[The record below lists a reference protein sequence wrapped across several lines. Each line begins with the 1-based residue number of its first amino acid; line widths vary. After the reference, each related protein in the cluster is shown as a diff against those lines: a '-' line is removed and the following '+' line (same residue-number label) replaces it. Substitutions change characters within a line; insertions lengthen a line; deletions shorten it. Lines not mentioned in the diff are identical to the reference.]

1 MVLNK
6 EIVLIHGTWC
16 DGNVWGE
23 FATGLRQ
30 MGYKVHTPSF
40 RYHDLP
46 YQECLAKVGTVTL
59 QDYRDDL
66 VALIESLDQP
76 PLILGHSLG
85 CLVAQMVAEKTEV
98 AGMILMGPA
107 PTADIYAF
115 YPTTDPQLFYQSVKQ
130 VQKFKIER
138 IMPGHHELNIPVSL
152 INTIEAG
159 FAQLERNGQ
168 LKQGNGLFEFGEF
181 QIQI

>member
-1 MVLNK
+1 MKEMGLNR

-46 YQECLAKVGTVTL
+46 YQDCLNKVGTVTL

-66 VALIESLDQP
+66 VALIESLNQP
-76 PLILGHSLG
+76 PLLLGHSLG
-85 CLVAQMVAEKTEV
+85 FLVAQMAAKKIEID
-98 AGMILMGPA
+98 GMIFM
-107 PTADIYAF
+107 
-115 YPTTDPQLFYQSVKQ
+115 
-130 VQKFKIER
+130 
-138 IMPGHHELNIPVSL
+138 
-152 INTIEAG
+152 
-159 FAQLERNGQ
+159 
-168 LKQGNGLFEFGEF
+168 
-181 QIQI
+181 

>member
-1 MVLNK
+1 MVLNR

-107 PTADIYAF
+107 PTADIHAF
-115 YPTTDPQLFYQSVKQ
+115 YPTMLACFGKHFLRWGFW
-130 VQKFKIER
+130 KKA
-138 IMPGHHELNIPVSL
+138 MPPYKRSFSSI
-152 INTIEAG
+152 A
-159 FAQLERNGQ
+159 
-168 LKQGNGLFEFGEF
+168 
-181 QIQI
+181 

>member
-76 PLILGHSLG
+76 PTYLGTLFRVFSGSDG
-85 CLVAQMVAEKTEV
+85 CRKNRSSWYDSHGTSTNSRYFCL
-98 AGMILMGPA
+98 L
-107 PTADIYAF
+107 
-115 YPTTDPQLFYQSVKQ
+115 SN
-130 VQKFKIER
+130 
-138 IMPGHHELNIPVSL
+138 HVSL
-152 INTIEAG
+152 FWQTLFTLGI
-159 FAQLERNGQ
+159 LE
-168 LKQGNGLFEFGEF
+168 KSHASV
-181 QIQI
+181 

>member
-59 QDYRDDL
+59 QDYRDRKIIPYTQFAGKILYKTSDL
-66 VALIESLDQP
+66 EK
-76 PLILGHSLG
+76 ILEENYKSCRTG
-85 CLVAQMVAEKTEV
+85 
-98 AGMILMGPA
+98 
-107 PTADIYAF
+107 
-115 YPTTDPQLFYQSVKQ
+115 
-130 VQKFKIER
+130 
-138 IMPGHHELNIPVSL
+138 
-152 INTIEAG
+152 
-159 FAQLERNGQ
+159 
-168 LKQGNGLFEFGEF
+168 
-181 QIQI
+181 

>member
-1 MVLNK
+1 MALNR

-23 FATGLRQ
+23 FASGLRQ

-46 YQECLAKVGTVTL
+46 YQDCLAKVGTVTL
-59 QDYRDDL
+59 QNYRDDL
-66 VALIESLDQP
+66 VDLIESLDQP

-107 PTADIYAF
+107 PTADILPFTQPCWLVLVSIFYAGAF
-115 YPTTDPQLFYQSVKQ
+115 GKRLC
-130 VQKFKIER
+130 
-138 IMPGHHELNIPVSL
+138 LL
-152 INTIEAG
+152 IKRSFSSIV
-159 FAQLERNGQ
+159 
-168 LKQGNGLFEFGEF
+168 
-181 QIQI
+181 

>member
-66 VALIESLDQP
+66 VALIESGSD
-76 PLILGHSLG
+76 G
-85 CLVAQMVAEKTEV
+85 CRKNRSSWYDSHGTSTNSRYFCL
-98 AGMILMGPA
+98 L
-107 PTADIYAF
+107 
-115 YPTTDPQLFYQSVKQ
+115 SN
-130 VQKFKIER
+130 
-138 IMPGHHELNIPVSL
+138 HVSL
-152 INTIEAG
+152 FWQTLFTLGI
-159 FAQLERNGQ
+159 LE
-168 LKQGNGLFEFGEF
+168 KSHASV
-181 QIQI
+181 

>member
-46 YQECLAKVGTVTL
+46 FLL
-59 QDYRDDL
+59 
-66 VALIESLDQP
+66 
-76 PLILGHSLG
+76 
-85 CLVAQMVAEKTEV
+85 
-98 AGMILMGPA
+98 
-107 PTADIYAF
+107 
-115 YPTTDPQLFYQSVKQ
+115 
-130 VQKFKIER
+130 KI
-138 IMPGHHELNIPVSL
+138 
-152 INTIEAG
+152 
-159 FAQLERNGQ
+159 
-168 LKQGNGLFEFGEF
+168 
-181 QIQI
+181 

>member
-1 MVLNK
+1 MVLNR

-107 PTADIYAF
+107 PTDRYF
-115 YPTTDPQLFYQSVKQ
+115 CLLSN
-130 VQKFKIER
+130 
-138 IMPGHHELNIPVSL
+138 HVSL
-152 INTIEAG
+152 FWQTLFTLG
-159 FAQLERNGQ
+159 FLEKSHAP
-168 LKQGNGLFEFGEF
+168 L
-181 QIQI
+181 

>member
-98 AGMILMGPA
+98 AEIGRA
-107 PTADIYAF
+107 H
-115 YPTTDPQLFYQSVKQ
+115 V
-130 VQKFKIER
+130 
-138 IMPGHHELNIPVSL
+138 
-152 INTIEAG
+152 
-159 FAQLERNGQ
+159 
-168 LKQGNGLFEFGEF
+168 
-181 QIQI
+181 

>member
-1 MVLNK
+1 MVLNR

-46 YQECLAKVGTVTL
+46 YQDCLNKVGTVTL

-66 VALIESLDQP
+66 VALIESLNQP
-76 PLILGHSLG
+76 LLLLGHSLG
-85 CLVAQMVAEKTEV
+85 FLVAQMAAKKIEID
-98 AGMILMGPA
+98 GMIFM
-107 PTADIYAF
+107 
-115 YPTTDPQLFYQSVKQ
+115 
-130 VQKFKIER
+130 
-138 IMPGHHELNIPVSL
+138 
-152 INTIEAG
+152 
-159 FAQLERNGQ
+159 
-168 LKQGNGLFEFGEF
+168 
-181 QIQI
+181 

>member
-1 MVLNK
+1 MNR

-46 YQECLAKVGTVTL
+46 YQDCLNKVGTVTL

-66 VALIESLDQP
+66 VALIESLNQP
-76 PLILGHSLG
+76 LLLLGHSLG
-85 CLVAQMVAEKTEV
+85 FLVAQMAAKKIEID
-98 AGMILMGPA
+98 GMIFM
-107 PTADIYAF
+107 
-115 YPTTDPQLFYQSVKQ
+115 
-130 VQKFKIER
+130 
-138 IMPGHHELNIPVSL
+138 
-152 INTIEAG
+152 
-159 FAQLERNGQ
+159 
-168 LKQGNGLFEFGEF
+168 
-181 QIQI
+181 

>member
-85 CLVAQMVAEKTEV
+85 CLVAQMVAENRSSWYDSNGTSTNSRYLRLLSNHVICFGKHFY
-98 AGMILMGPA
+98 AGDLEKAMP
-107 PTADIYAF
+107 PYKKEF
-115 YPTTDPQLFYQSVKQ
+115 
-130 VQKFKIER
+130 FKYCMNE
-138 IMPGHHELNIPVSL
+138 
-152 INTIEAG
+152 
-159 FAQLERNGQ
+159 QRNH
-168 LKQGNGLFEFGEF
+168 
-181 QIQI
+181 